1 LVFVDEV
8 GAKGLMP
15 LLRTGIAACAPLHP
29 LNALIKS
36 VSIILRVIHMIR
48 EDYDLLTF
56 LVAFLVCDSVAI
68 GGLMLREWSRV
79 AAEST
84 RHL

>member
-1 LVFVDEV
+1 
-8 GAKGLMP
+8 MP